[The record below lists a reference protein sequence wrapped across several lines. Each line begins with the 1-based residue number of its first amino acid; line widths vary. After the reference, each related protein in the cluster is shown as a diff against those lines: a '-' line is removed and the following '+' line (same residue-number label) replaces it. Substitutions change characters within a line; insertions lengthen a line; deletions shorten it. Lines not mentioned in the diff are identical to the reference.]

1 MAYTKAGLSAKIN
14 LYIQTLFA
22 GPPDDATQLQKFCDA
37 VAQACDEEL
46 DLAVVT
52 VTSVSGVTPGP
63 GASGPGTGTV
73 T

>member
-1 MAYTKAGLSAKIN
+1 MAYTKATLSAKIN
-14 LYIQTLFA
+14 TYIRAQFA
-22 GPPDDATQLQKFCDA
+22 GPPDDETQLQRFCDA

-52 VTSVSGVTPGP
+52 VTSVSGVTPGA
-63 GASGPGTGTV
+63 GSSGPGTGTV